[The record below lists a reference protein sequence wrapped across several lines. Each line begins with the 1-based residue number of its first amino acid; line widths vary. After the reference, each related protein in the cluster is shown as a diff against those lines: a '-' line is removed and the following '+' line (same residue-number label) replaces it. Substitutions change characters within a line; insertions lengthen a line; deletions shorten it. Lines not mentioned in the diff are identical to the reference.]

1 MFQYTFTKVI
11 TKFNAFV
18 KYMSDNLILHSGMS
32 LQGDILIIEFPEALS
47 TEELNNLTEL
57 VTNYEDPLIFL
68 TFSHTE
74 TYPMFSSRTTT
85 ELPSVIVGDKKVLQT
100 FIFSNK
106 DAENTILNSLKTVIE
121 YTCPLVENFTGI
133 SGIANF
139 EIYDIDRN
147 VSISNLDIPL
157 DEISTTWETM
167 RANGVT
173 GPNTIFRSVFITD
186 LRSSVADYDCK
197 WQFRG
202 KTNSPLFNFKLN
214 SLQYIFYT
222 VE

>member
-1 MFQYTFTKVI
+1 MYQYIFTKAI

-18 KYMSDNLILHSGMS
+18 KYISDNLILHTGMS
-32 LQGDILIIEFPEALS
+32 LQGDTLSIEFTEALS
-47 TEELNNLTEL
+47 TEALDNLT
-57 VTNYEDPLIFL
+57 TIIANYEDPIFFL

-85 ELPSVIVGDKKVLQT
+85 ELPSVIVDDKKVLQT

-157 DEISTTWETM
+157 NEISTEWETM
-167 RANGVT
+167 RANGFT
-173 GPNTIFRSVFITD
+173 GPNTIYRSVFITD

-202 KTNSPLFNFKLN
+202 KTNSTLFNFKLN